1 MRRVRSSGGT
11 KARTSITAGHVSQ
24 NGQLLLQERDD
35 VRGRGRG
42 GWRGGRP
49 ITGLESPPPDARP
62 ASCPPPSARPRARS
76 LLHRQLHRH
85 LHPRYAERLLPL
97 PRNQEMGCRDVSRGG
112 VTPRCQKSAR
122 ERERKRQRQT
132 DRDRDGLAGLP
143 RGGADVVE
151 GGGGPRTRRGD
162 GPRCS
167 W

>member
-1 MRRVRSSGGT
+1 MVLYTSLHVPVASFASPAGQPAHRSSTEVVTAFLSSASNPKPNGETERERSGSGPGEFGLRGT

-24 NGQLLLQERDD
+24 NGHLLLQERDD

-76 LLHRQLHRH
+76 LVLHRQLHRH

-97 PRNQEMGCRDVSRGG
+97 PEI
-112 VTPRCQKSAR
+112 
-122 ERERKRQRQT
+122 RKW
-132 DRDRDGLAGLP
+132 A
-143 RGGADVVE
+143 AVM
-151 GGGGPRTRRGD
+151 
-162 GPRCS
+162 
-167 W
+167 